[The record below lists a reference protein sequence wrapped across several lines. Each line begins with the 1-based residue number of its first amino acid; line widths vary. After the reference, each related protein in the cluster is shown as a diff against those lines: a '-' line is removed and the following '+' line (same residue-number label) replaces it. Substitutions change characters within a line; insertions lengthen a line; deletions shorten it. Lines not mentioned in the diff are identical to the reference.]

1 MNGKQLKNS
10 ILQWAI
16 QGKLVPPV
24 CRQAGKTLMTNP
36 VPRDK
41 GKECWFTYVIECEDG
56 SFYKGFTDNLL
67 RRYQQHCNG
76 TGADYTKTHK
86 PKQLYY
92 WEMHYS
98 KEAALQREKYL
109 KSGVGREWFK
119 KEVVDKPENFEPAS
133 VLLEKIRQEK
143 ERLIKEK
150 KIKRDKNASIIY
162 RGEDN
167 SYYEKILT
175 TGEVKCIDEEVPFE
189 IPKGWEWTR
198 IGNIFNHTSGK
209 QQSSSNKGGGTP
221 QKFITT
227 SNLYWGHFILDN
239 VKVMNFTDEEI
250 KTCSATKG
258 DLLVCEGGAGYGRS
272 AIWNEDYDICLQ
284 NHVHRL
290 RPCVSGIC
298 EYVYHFIYLL
308 KESNNL
314 VSVGTAMP
322 GLSANRLKGLLL
334 PFPPLS
340 EQRRIVAKLAELLPQ
355 IEKYNNVQNKLDELN
370 TTIKDCLKKSIL
382 QEAIQG
388 KLVPQLAEEGRA
400 QELLE
405 QIKAEKRKLVKE
417 GKLKKSALSDSVIF
431 RGDDNKYCE
440 KIGKSVQCIDEE
452 IPFEIPES
460 WVWCKFQDIANSE
473 LGKTMNKASDKG
485 GEVPYLCSIN
495 VYWDKVDLSVL
506 KVAPFSIA
514 EKEKYLLQK
523 GDLLIC
529 EGGEVGR
536 CAIWSN
542 DKTMYYQNALHRVR
556 FYGDISSK
564 FIQNVIRSYK
574 TMGIIDKNSKG
585 MTIKH
590 FTKTALNSLYVPLP
604 PFQEQQRIVAQIEKL
619 FEQLH

>member
-16 QGKLVPPV
+16 QGKLVPQDP
-24 CRQAGKTLMTNP
+24 N
-36 VPRDK
+36 D
-41 GKECWFTYVIECEDG
+41 
-56 SFYKGFTDNLL
+56 
-67 RRYQQHCNG
+67 
-76 TGADYTKTHK
+76 
-86 PKQLYY
+86 
-92 WEMHYS
+92 
-98 KEAALQREKYL
+98 
-109 KSGVGREWFK
+109 
-119 KEVVDKPENFEPAS
+119 EPAS
-133 VLLEKIRQEK
+133 VLLDKIRQEK

-167 SYYEKILT
+167 SYYEKILA

-189 IPKGWEWTR
+189 IPQGWEWTR
-198 IGNIFNHTSGK
+198 IGNIFNHSSGK
-209 QQSSSNKGGGTP
+209 QQSSSNKSGGTP

-227 SNLYWGHFILDN
+227 SNLYWGYFVLDN
-239 VKVMNFTDEEI
+239 VKIMNFTDEEI

-314 VSVGTAMP
+314 ASVGTAMP

-370 TTIKDCLKKSIL
+370 TTIKDSLKKSIL

-405 QIKAEKRKLVKE
+405 QIKAEKQKLVKE
-417 GKLKKSALSDSVIF
+417 GKLKKSALNDSIIF
-431 RGDDNKYCE
+431 RGDDNKYWE
-440 KIGKSVQCIDEE
+440 KKENNVVCIDDE
-452 IPFEIPES
+452 IPFVIPNS
-460 WVWCKFQDIANSE
+460 WNWCRLKDIGRTETGTTPSKSHPEYFGNYIPFLSPANILGSKIISE
-473 LGKTMNKASDKG
+473 TQGLSNIGIEFGRVVPKNSILQVCIGGSIGKCAIVNKPATFNQQINSIT
-485 GEVPYLCSIN
+485 PYLCNVEFVHIVLQSEYFRLAIMDKATGTATPIIN
-495 VYWDKVDLSVL
+495 RGNW
-506 KVAPFSIA
+506 
-514 EKEKYLLQK
+514 ETLL
-523 GDLLIC
+523 
-529 EGGEVGR
+529 
-536 CAIWSN
+536 
-542 DKTMYYQNALHRVR
+542 
-556 FYGDISSK
+556 F
-564 FIQNVIRSYK
+564 
-574 TMGIIDKNSKG
+574 
-585 MTIKH
+585 
-590 FTKTALNSLYVPLP
+590 PLP
-604 PFQEQQRIVAQIEKL
+604 PLKEQLRIIEKYKGVTSIMSR
-619 FEQLH
+619 